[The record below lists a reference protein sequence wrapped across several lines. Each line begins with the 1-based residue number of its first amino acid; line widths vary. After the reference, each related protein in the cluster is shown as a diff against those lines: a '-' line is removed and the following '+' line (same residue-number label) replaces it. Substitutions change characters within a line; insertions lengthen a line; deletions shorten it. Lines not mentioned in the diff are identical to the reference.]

1 MKAYLDNASTTPIC
15 EAAKKVILEN
25 LDEFYNPNS
34 SYETARNVKMKV
46 EEAREKIAEL
56 IGAESN
62 EIYFTSGGSEAN
74 SWVMCNGFSVASNIE
89 HHSIKSDFK
98 INVNSNGLIDCTKF
112 KTKIHE
118 MKDNDFCISPS
129 IASCMFVNNEIG
141 VIEPIKYLAKIAHD
155 NNMLFHSDAVQAFP
169 HMKIDV
175 KNLGVDMM
183 SCSGH
188 KFGSPKGIGFLYIK
202 NGISVNPLI
211 NGGGQ
216 ERGIRGGTTNVL
228 GILAMA
234 AALEYTITHM
244 DENNAKLSCL
254 SKKLKDNLLGVKG
267 VTLNAIDAKTPC
279 IESILNLRIDDVK
292 SSDLVT
298 MCDLYGIEISSGSAC
313 NEGTAEPSH
322 VLKAIRLTTEQA
334 LSSIRISLSHLN
346 TEEEIDYVSKM
357 LPKIISRL
365 RQ

>member
-1 MKAYLDNASTTPIC
+1 MRVYMDNAATTPIC

-34 SYETARNVKMKV
+34 SYETARNVKVKV

-56 IGAESN
+56 IGAEPD
-62 EIYFTSGGSEAN
+62 EIYFTSGASESN
-74 SWVMCNGFSVASNIE
+74 SWVRQNDTILGSTIE
-89 HHSIKSDFK
+89 HHSMAPHFLYTVDEHGIVDFDDLNK
-98 INVNSNGLIDCTKF
+98 QVDKF
-112 KTKIHE
+112 TNWNLVSAIT
-118 MKDNDFCISPS
+118 S
-129 IASCMFVNNEIG
+129 IYVNNEIG
-141 VIEPIKYLAKIAHD
+141 TIQPVSKIANIAHK
-155 NNMLFHSDAVQAFP
+155 NKLLYHIDATQAFP
-169 HMKIDV
+169 HMKINV
-175 KNLGVDMM
+175 RELGCDMM
-183 SCSGH
+183 SGSGH
-188 KFGSPKGIGFLYIK
+188 KFNSLKGCGFLYIK
-202 NGISVNPLI
+202 NGVHMRPLI
-211 NGGGQ
+211 YGGLQ
-216 ERGIRGGTTNVL
+216 EKHLRGGTTNAL

-234 AALEYTITHM
+234 AALEDTVTHM
-244 DENNAKLSCL
+244 DENNAKVSCL

-267 VTLNAIDAKTPC
+267 VSLNAIDSKTPC

-322 VLKAIRLTTEQA
+322 VLKAIGLTTEQA